1 VSHVPQSSHFK
12 KILFVC
18 LFCRLS
24 LKPLTLLHNREQNKT
39 LESFKV
45 KIFATL
51 ASLAA
56 AMGPQFPAETP
67 NSQFYLS
74 AVSQA
79 LSAAHDQV
87 RIF

>member
-1 VSHVPQSSHFK
+1 M
-12 KILFVC
+12 
-18 LFCRLS
+18 
-24 LKPLTLLHNREQNKT
+24 
-39 LESFKV
+39 

-51 ASLAA
+51 TSFAA

-79 LSAAHDQV
+79 LSAAQAQV
-87 RIF
+87 RIV